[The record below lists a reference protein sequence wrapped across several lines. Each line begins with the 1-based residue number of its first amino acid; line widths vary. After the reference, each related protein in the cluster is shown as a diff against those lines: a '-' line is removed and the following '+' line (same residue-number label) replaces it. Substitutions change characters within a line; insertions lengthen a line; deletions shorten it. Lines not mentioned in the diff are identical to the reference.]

1 MDKQIYVKLIDN
13 NIYEAP
19 QNKDGVINYN
29 LDIDLMLADGYKP
42 LIKAVIPQTTRMYHF
57 EYVEHENDITEI
69 VVYDETQAEA
79 EARILQQAKLAKI
92 QENDSARDEAL
103 LSGVTYKDVLF
114 DSDTDQ
120 KINLLATVT
129 LMDEEQTIVWYG
141 MDNQPLVCTKEDL
154 INIGGLIT
162 SLHSFCW
169 NKNALIKTEINSATT
184 IAEVE
189 EIEISYE
196 RED

>member
-1 MDKQIYVKLIDN
+1 MEEQRYAKLIEGKIED
-13 NIYEAP
+13 AP

-29 LDIDLMLADGYKP
+29 LDVDLMIADGYKP
-42 LIKAVIPQTTRMYHF
+42 LIKAEIPQTIRMYHF
-57 EYVEHENDITEI
+57 EYEEHENDITEI
-69 VVYDETQAEA
+69 VVYDETQEEA
-79 EARILQQAKLAKI
+79 DARILEQAKISKI
-92 QENDSARDEAL
+92 QENDIARDTAL
-103 LSGVTYKDVLF
+103 LSGVTYKNVLF

-120 KINLLATVT
+120 KVNLLATVSS
-129 LMDEEQTIVWYG
+129 MDDEQTIVWYG